1 MTAEEKA
8 KLAEFVAGLT
18 IDERLALANILNVDV
33 VRCGEC
39 KHRMKRHNCQGRHM
53 DFFCADGERKDV

>member
-18 IDERLALANILNVDV
+18 YEERLALANIVLRTIQQPIV
-33 VRCGEC
+33 
-39 KHRMKRHNCQGRHM
+39 
-53 DFFCADGERKDV
+53 GERKDV